1 MSARTTV
8 HGLRTFGLALIAGCA
23 IVAPTLALAQGHG
36 GGGGHGGF
44 GGAHVG
50 YAGHGFGGYRG
61 GYGYRG
67 YGGYYGRGYGWGGYG
82 WGGYGWWGWPGG
94 LFLATLPL
102 YYSTLWWDGV
112 PYYYAY
118 DNYYTWDG
126 TSGGYVAVTP
136 PPQIAGQA
144 GVPSAPQGSYGPPPG
159 SAPGGGDLF
168 AYPKSGQSA
177 EQQARDRQECRDW
190 AAAQSGAAPGN
201 RGDNL
206 RAQTACLEAR
216 GYSVR

>member
-1 MSARTTV
+1 MNAKPTLAT
-8 HGLRTFGLALIAGCA
+8 LRTFGLALIAGFA
-23 IVAPTLALAQGHG
+23 IAAPTHAVAAGHVGGYG
-36 GGGGHGGF
+36 GGGYH
-44 GGAHVG
+44 
-50 YAGHGFGGYRG
+50 G

-67 YGGYYGRGYGWGGYG
+67 GGFYGYRGGGWGWRGGYG
-82 WGGYGWWGWPGG
+82 WGWWGWPGG

-118 DNYYTWDG
+118 NNYYTWDG
-126 TSGGYVAVTP
+126 TAGGYVAVTP

-144 GVPSAPQGSYGPPPG
+144 PASYAPAGAYPPPG
-159 SAPGGGDLF
+159 GPMPGGADLF
-168 AYPKSGQSA
+168 AYPKNAQSPD
-177 EQQARDRQECRDW
+177 QQARDRQECRDW
-190 AAAQSGAAPGN
+190 AASQPGANPAN

-216 GYSVR
+216 GYSVK